1 MVFVPLF
8 EIDGRKTMSRRLL
21 RAAVLATACLAP
33 ACFTSWAQAQ
43 SLRSFKAVLTFSESV
58 SFPRALP
65 CYGTGLLQGV
75 GQATAGLGSVTAM
88 SQDCIN
94 PLGLPDPNVPPAF
107 GFVSGTGP
115 QGLVFT
121 TSTGEQVQAVYAG
134 TLTPQAGRPYAVNGF
149 FVVTGGT
156 GRYARASGGGTL
168 QGSET
173 LNPDGTG
180 QGEISLSGRIAY

>member
-1 MVFVPLF
+1 M
-8 EIDGRKTMSRRLL
+8 TRRLL

-43 SLRSFKAVLTFSESV
+43 SVKSFKAVLTFTESV
-58 SFPRALP
+58 SFTGALP
-65 CYGTGLLQGV
+65 CFAIGLLNGS
-75 GQATAGLGSVTAM
+75 GQATGGLGRVTAS

-94 PLGLPDPNVPPAF
+94 PLGVPDPNAPTAF

-121 TSTGEQVQAVYAG
+121 TTSGEQVRGVYAG
-134 TLTPQAGRPYAVNGF
+134 TLTPQAGGPHAINGF
-149 FVVTGGT
+149 FVITGGT

-168 QGSET
+168 T
-173 LNPDGTG
+173 GTEDISQVTRG
-180 QGEISLSGRIAY
+180 DGEIALTGRIVY

>member
-1 MVFVPLF
+1 M
-8 EIDGRKTMSRRLL
+8 TRRLL
-21 RAAVLATACLAP
+21 RAAVLTTACLAP

-43 SLRSFKAVLTFSESV
+43 SVKSFKAVLTFTESV
-58 SFPRALP
+58 SFPGALP
-65 CYGTGLLQGV
+65 CYGIGQLQGS
-75 GQATAGLGSVTAM
+75 GQATAGLGSVKAT

-121 TSTGEQVQAVYAG
+121 TSTGEQVHAVYAG

-149 FVVTGGT
+149 FVITGGT

-168 QGSET
+168 S
-173 LNPDGTG
+173 GTENIG
-180 QGEISLSGRIAY
+180 AIPAEGEIALTGRIVY